1 MQELKNIIAKNI
13 QECRNACGLTQ
24 LELAEKLNYSDK
36 AVSKWERGESLPDI
50 SVLKKMSEIF
60 GVSLDYLTEEV
71 HHSSVKAMTSD
82 FFNKVKNNRALITS
96 ISIVSVWLLSYIV
109 ILILN
114 LLNIKNSEIVF
125 LYALPVSFIV
135 WLIFNSIWFNKKVNF
150 LIVSFLC
157 WSCIAVAH
165 ITLLQFS
172 INLALLY
179 ILGIPSQLI
188 IILWSRIRYKK

>member
-82 FFNKVKNNRALITS
+82 FFNKVKKQS
-96 ISIVSVWLLSYIV
+96 CSYHF
-109 ILILN
+109 N
-114 LLNIKNSEIVF
+114 QYCFRMAFK
-125 LYALPVSFIV
+125 LYSF
-135 WLIFNSIWFNKKVNF
+135 SY
-150 LIVSFLC
+150 S
-157 WSCIAVAH
+157 
-165 ITLLQFS
+165 
-172 INLALLY
+172 
-179 ILGIPSQLI
+179 
-188 IILWSRIRYKK
+188 

>member
-96 ISIVSVWLLSYIV
+96 ISIVSVWLLSCIV
-109 ILILN
+109 FLILN

-125 LYALPVSFIV
+125 LYALPV
-135 WLIFNSIWFNKKVNF
+135 F
-150 LIVSFLC
+150 L
-157 WSCIAVAH
+157 
-165 ITLLQFS
+165 
-172 INLALLY
+172 
-179 ILGIPSQLI
+179 
-188 IILWSRIRYKK
+188 

>member
-96 ISIVSVWLLSYIV
+96 ISIVSVWLLSCIAFLV
-109 ILILN
+109 LN
-114 LLNIKNSEIVF
+114 LLNIKNSEIIF
-125 LYALPVSFIV
+125 LYAIPASFIV
-135 WLIFNSIWFNKKVNF
+135 WLIFNSIWFDKKINF

-157 WSCIAVAH
+157 WSCLAVAH

>member
-50 SVLKKMSEIF
+50 AVFKKMSEIF

-96 ISIVSVWLLSYIV
+96 ISIVSVWLLSCIAFLV
-109 ILILN
+109 LN
-114 LLNIKNSEIVF
+114 LLNIKNSEIIF
-125 LYALPVSFIV
+125 LYAIPASFIV
-135 WLIFNSIWFNKKVNF
+135 WLIFNSIWFDKKINF

-157 WSCIAVAH
+157 WSCLAVAH

>member
-1 MQELKNIIAKNI
+1 MQELKNIFAKNI

-96 ISIVSVWLLSYIV
+96 ISIVSVWLLSCIV
-109 ILILN
+109 FLILN
-114 LLNIKNSEIVF
+114 VLNIKNSEIIF

-135 WLIFNSIWFNKKVNF
+135 WLIFNSIWFYNIVYF

-157 WSCIAVAH
+157 WSCLAVAR
-165 ITLLQFS
+165 ITLLLFS

>member
-50 SVLKKMSEIF
+50 AVFKKMSEIF

-71 HHSSVKAMTSD
+71 HHYSVKAMTSD

-96 ISIVSVWLLSYIV
+96 ISIVSVWLLSCIAFLV
-109 ILILN
+109 LN
-114 LLNIKNSEIVF
+114 LLNIKNSEIIF
-125 LYALPVSFIV
+125 LYAIPASFIV
-135 WLIFNSIWFNKKVNF
+135 WLIFNSIWFDKKINF

-157 WSCIAVAH
+157 WSCLAVAH